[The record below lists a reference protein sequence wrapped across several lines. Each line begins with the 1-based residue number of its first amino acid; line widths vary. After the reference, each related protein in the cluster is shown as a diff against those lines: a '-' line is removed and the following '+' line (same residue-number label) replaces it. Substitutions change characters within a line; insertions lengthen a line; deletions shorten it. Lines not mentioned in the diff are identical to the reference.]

1 MTVLIVKFEAEKEQS
16 RVHHAQLRPVV
27 TKAEEAIASDCLL
40 KVAPLDFFRLS
51 FKPRLT
57 FLIEDFFLCECFV
70 FICEL
75 GRKVILLKIFHEC
88 IEIACIEHILS
99 ICRDLTRP
107 APL

>member
-27 TKAEEAIASDCLL
+27 TKTEEAIASYCLL
-40 KVAPLDFFRLS
+40 KMASFDFFRLS
-51 FKPRLT
+51 FEPRLT
-57 FLIEDFFLCECFV
+57 FLIEDVLLCECFV

-75 GRKVILLKIFHEC
+75 GRKVILLKVLHQC

-99 ICRDLTRP
+99 I
-107 APL
+107 